1 MDFDGFIQKEIAGDQ
16 GEDASQSEQR
26 YPKHKH
32 KCNGMKQDPD
42 ELPWLRPG
50 DEKHHSHKQYRCLH
64 CKKQIDIAICPM
76 IDRDGEGNR
85 YKRCSLRHCGSS
97 TDLATSTI

>member
-1 MDFDGFIQKEIAGDQ
+1 MDLDGFIQKEIAGDQ
-16 GEDASQSEQR
+16 DKDASQSEQR

-32 KCNGMKQDPD
+32 KCNGMKQEPD
-42 ELPWLRPG
+42 ELPRLHPG
-50 DEKHHSHKQYRCLH
+50 DEKHRCHKQHRRH
-64 CKKQIDIAICPM
+64 RCKKQIDIVVYPM
-76 IDRDGEGNR
+76 IDQDGEGNR

>member
-16 GEDASQSEQR
+16 DKDASQSDQR

-42 ELPWLRPG
+42 ELPWLLPG

-76 IDRDGEGNR
+76 IDRDDEGNR
-85 YKRCSLRHCGSS
+85 HERHSLSRRGSS
-97 TDLATSTI
+97 TDLATPTI